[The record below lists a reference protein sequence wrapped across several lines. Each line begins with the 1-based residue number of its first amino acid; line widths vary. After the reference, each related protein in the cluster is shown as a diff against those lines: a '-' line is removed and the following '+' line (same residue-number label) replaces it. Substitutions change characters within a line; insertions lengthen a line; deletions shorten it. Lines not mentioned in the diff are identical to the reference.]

1 MACYFQCMYFKK
13 FFSVGEHIVKRDNK
27 RPFRT
32 SLKYDKEIKDKVET
46 EGRELSDL
54 QMNLAQEI
62 LRRHFPEI
70 SRLEDTFLGIF
81 GKFTSHEDE
90 F

>member
-1 MACYFQCMYFKK
+1 MACYFQCMYFKN

-32 SLKYDKEIKDKVET
+32 SLKYDKEIRDEVET
-46 EGRELSDL
+46 EGRKLSDL
-54 QMNLAQEI
+54 QIYLAQEI
-62 LRRHFPEI
+62 LRRHFAEI
-70 SRLEDTFLGIF
+70 LGLEDTSLRIF